1 MALPAHT
8 PGPPPPG
15 GMPSTLLL
23 TKAEV
28 LMYDACRRR
37 PQEDRARRR
46 PCPEKDKG
54 EREMVA
60 LRFSGS
66 KVSPEKW
73 HGGDLVRWVSGVLLT
88 LTRLST
94 TWQETAL
101 QRWGTNWHR
110 PATEEFAIWSRRS
123 RECRGLNRASQT
135 HSCISRPKIYTSRNR
150 HCAD

>member
-1 MALPAHT
+1 MTARPRWRSRRWSWGRAGAYLAGVDAGSGVVGRRT
-8 PGPPPPG
+8 GPPRKING
-15 GMPSTLLL
+15 
-23 TKAEV
+23 
-28 LMYDACRRR
+28 
-37 PQEDRARRR
+37 
-46 PCPEKDKG
+46 DKR
-54 EREMVA
+54 EREMA
-60 LRFSGS
+60 APRFSGS

-150 HCAD
+150 HFAD